1 MSIDLDDYNK
11 SLLHDPQV
19 FDLFAKCSRSTKL
32 TAKHIFA
39 DRFELPFSD
48 LHDQIF
54 KVLDDDSLQKVV
66 IAAPR
71 GFGKTTIDTIAYPA
85 KKILFRE
92 KKFIVP
98 VSATA
103 TKAEMDAEN
112 LKSELVQNPMVQE
125 VFGPMKSDKFSKT
138 QWVTESG
145 TCVMPRGAGQQ
156 VRGILFQRY
165 RPDLI
170 VVDDLEDAEGV
181 MSEDQR
187 KKLKDWFFDD
197 LCNSVNRSRKDWK
210 IVVVGT
216 VLHED
221 SLLVNLLED
230 PDWHKVHLSICDD
243 DGKSNW
249 PDFMSDEDVAELK
262 ASYHRRGQLD
272 NFYREYRNIPIST
285 EDSTFQPGYFKY
297 YEEPIT
303 IEVLDKDQ
311 KVIGKKANKNI
322 ENVVILDPAKTVKIH
337 SAESAI
343 VGVGIDKA
351 DHRLYV
357 RDIVSGKMYPDEI
370 YDACFG
376 MVERL
381 KAPIL
386 GIEVTSL
393 NEFITQPLKN
403 EMMIRR
409 IFPRLIEL
417 KARAKKE
424 DRVAGL
430 VPYYRQGYV
439 YHNKT
444 NCNKLES
451 QLLAFPRSKYWDIMD
466 ALAYVIELME
476 MNLDYFDIIGEI
488 DYSMDEEDYASL
500 DNAKPLNNWRFTDRL
515 GI

>member
-1 MSIDLDDYNK
+1 MDLLRKDEQFCNA
-11 SLLHDPQV
+11 L
-19 FDLFAKCSRSTKL
+19 ARCSMSTKA
-32 TAKHIFA
+32 TSKTIFP
-39 DRFELPFSD
+39 DRFELPFSG

-54 KVLDDDSLQKVV
+54 EVLDDDSLQLVV

-71 GFGKTTIDTIAYPA
+71 GFGKTTIDTIAHPA
-85 KKILFRE
+85 KRILFRE

-112 LKSELVQNPMVQE
+112 LKAELLSNPIIKEM
-125 VFGPMKSDKFSKT
+125 FGPMQSRKFSKE
-138 QWVTESG
+138 QWVTETG

-156 VRGILFQRY
+156 IRGILFQRY

-170 VVDDLEDAEGV
+170 IVDDLENAESV

-230 PDWHKVHLSICDD
+230 PDWHTVHLSICDD
-243 DGKSNW
+243 EGHSNW
-249 PDFMSDEDVAELK
+249 PDFMDDAAVKKLK
-262 ASYHRRGQLD
+262 DSYARRGQLD

-303 IEVLDKDQ
+303 IEVKDKEG
-311 KVIGKKANKNI
+311 KVISKERNKNI
-322 ENVVILDPAKTVKIH
+322 DNVVILDPAKTVKIH

-343 VGVGIDKA
+343 VGIGIDKKL
-351 DHRLYV
+351 RKIYI
-357 RDIVSGKMYPDEI
+357 RDIVSRMMYPDQI
-370 YDACFG
+370 YDELFD
-376 MVERL
+376 MVARL
-381 KAPIL
+381 NAHVM

-393 NEFITQPLKN
+393 NEFILQPLKN
-403 EMMIRR
+403 EMHVRGM
-409 IFPRLIEL
+409 FPQLIEL

-424 DRVAGL
+424 ERIAQL

-439 YHNKT
+439 YHNKA
-444 NCNKLES
+444 NCEKLET
-451 QLLAFPRSKYWDIMD
+451 QLLAFPRSRLWDIMD
-466 ALAYVIELME
+466 AVAYVIELME
-476 MNLDYFDIIGEI
+476 LNVDYFDIIDEP
-488 DYSMDEEDYASL
+488 DYSNDDEDYAFLENDAPISGG
-500 DNAKPLNNWRFTDRL
+500 RYTDSM